1 MSVPRTSA
9 SESADHRGGEFH
21 GIDRA
26 VFGRR
31 SEIHSQNHAR
41 AAAAHDSTDGAEAN
55 PYT

>member
-9 SESADHRGGEFH
+9 PESADHRGGEFH

>member
-1 MSVPRTSA
+1 MSVPRTPAPEPS
-9 SESADHRGGEFH
+9 DHRGGEFH

-41 AAAAHDSTDGAEAN
+41 AAVAHDSTDGAEAN